1 MKFNEFIL
9 SKGYNAEQY
18 AGLEVTKQATLQSD
32 FLSDISSKLETK
44 ANKEE
49 LDAINVKISNAT
61 TLQDLKKA
69 TEEIESL
76 ALKVAQITEKG
87 GNGSTRNTFKK
98 IIEEQV
104 KANKGKDLKDTNL
117 EVVVKADILFN
128 IAATAA
134 GGNFPSDDANVDA
147 NILFATAIDL
157 GFAQRLSREA
167 TILNKLAGATP
178 LMIGEALKV
187 TVPYDQTGAPIR
199 VTEGK
204 AKTTIAVKFKT
215 ERKESEKL
223 PIVFYISEE
232 FMNRADYLV
241 AEIQNYMILLLT
253 EVLEQFVF
261 DSTSGVLSY
270 AQTFTTIAGLEIVDA
285 NEYDALNAV
294 ATTMTNDKFTPDTV
308 VMNTVDVAKMFGA
321 KGTDG
326 HYSLQ
331 NGGSIRMVGES
342 SQLIVGNKML
352 DLIEVDSDIIAAG
365 SFAMCDW
372 TKLRFGLGDFVSKA
386 NPYTF
391 MRDNVVENVI
401 EAPFAVMLPSNYDGA
416 VVSDTF
422 ANVITDITP
431 A

>member
-215 ERKESEKL
+215 EKKESEKL

-331 NGGSIRMVGES
+331 TADQLES

>member
-18 AGLEVTKQATLQSD
+18 AGLEVTKQAELQSE
-32 FLSDISSKLETK
+32 FLSEVSNKLETK
-44 ANKEE
+44 ANKND
-49 LDAINVKISNAT
+49 LDAINAKISKAT
-61 TLQDLKKA
+61 TQEDLKKA

-76 ALKVAQITEKG
+76 ALKVAKITENG
-87 GNGSTRNTFKK
+87 GSGSTRNTFKK
-98 IIEEQV
+98 IVEEQV
-104 KANKGKDLKDTNL
+104 KSNKGKDLKDTSL

-167 TILNKLAGATP
+167 TILNKLSGATP
-178 LMIGEALKV
+178 LMVGEALKV
-187 TVPYDQTGAPIR
+187 TVPYDQTGTPIR
-199 VTEGK
+199 VTEAKG
-204 AKTTIAVKFKT
+204 KTTIAVKFQT
-215 ERKESEKL
+215 EKKESEKL

-241 AEIQNYMILLLT
+241 AEIQNYMLLLLT

-261 DSTSGVLSY
+261 DATSGVLSY
-270 AQTFTTIAGLEIVDA
+270 AQTFTTIAGLEITDA

-294 ATTMTNDKFTPDTV
+294 ATTMTDAKFMPDTV

-326 HYSLQ
+326 HYSLA
-331 NGGSIRMVGES
+331 NGGSIRMVGETN
-342 SQLIVGNKML
+342 QLMVGNKML

-365 SFAMCDW
+365 TFAMCDW
-372 TKLRFGLGDFVSKA
+372 PKLRFGLGDFVSKA

-401 EAPFAVMLPSNYDGA
+401 EAPFAVMLPSNYAGA
-416 VVSDTF
+416 VISDTF

>member
-18 AGLEVTKQATLQSD
+18 SGLEVTKQAELQSE
-32 FLSDISSKLETK
+32 FLSDVSSRLETK
-44 ANKEE
+44 ANKNE
-49 LDAINVKISNAT
+49 LDAINAKISQAT
-61 TLQDLKKA
+61 TQEDLKKA

-76 ALKVAQITEKG
+76 ALKVAKITESNGKG
-87 GNGSTRNTFKK
+87 SARRTFKK
-98 IIEEQV
+98 IVEDQV
-104 KANKGKDLKDTNL
+104 SANKGKELKDTSL

-128 IAATAA
+128 IAVTAA

-178 LMIGEALKV
+178 LLVGEALKV
-187 TVPYDQTGAPIR
+187 TVPYDQTGTPIR

-204 AKTTIAVKFKT
+204 AKTTVAVKFKT
-215 ERKESEKL
+215 EKKESEKL

-241 AEIQNYMILLLT
+241 AEIQNYMLLLLT

-270 AQTFTTIAGLEIVDA
+270 ADTFTTIAGLEIEDA

-294 ATTMTNDKFTPDTV
+294 ATTMTNAKFMPDTV

-321 KGTDG
+321 KGSDG
-326 HYSLQ
+326 HYALA
-331 NGGSIRMVGES
+331 NGGSIRLVGETN
-342 SQLIVGNKML
+342 QLMVGNKML
-352 DLIEVDSDIIAAG
+352 DLIEVNSDIIAAG

-372 TKLRFGLGDFVSKA
+372 SKLRFGLGDFVSKA
-386 NPYTF
+386 NPYSF

-401 EAPFAVMLPSNYDGA
+401 EAPFAVMLPSNYTGA
-416 VVSDTF
+416 VISDTF